1 MASVTVS
8 VGGRAYQLGCEDG
21 QEKRLAAL
29 ANLIDVEVK
38 KLSAQ
43 TGPVG
48 EARLLLMTAL
58 LLADKLDE
66 ARADVARARDAAPT
80 ADLSDLSALDGAIDR
95 LEAMLDAGARA

>member
-21 QEKRLAAL
+21 QEKRLTAL
-29 ANLIDVEVK
+29 ANIIDAEVR

-58 LLADKLDE
+58 MFADKLDE
-66 ARADVARARDAAPT
+66 LSMQTRRGPDRAETAALDAA
-80 ADLSDLSALDGAIDR
+80 LDR
-95 LEAMLDAGARA
+95 LEAAIAAAEGVR

>member
-21 QEKRLAAL
+21 QEQRLAAL
-29 ANLIDVEVK
+29 ANQVDVEVK

-58 LLADKLDE
+58 LLADKLEE
-66 ARADVARARDAAPT
+66 ARAEAARAQAAAPT
-80 ADLSDLSALDGAIDR
+80 AELSALDGAIDR
-95 LEAMLDAGARA
+95 LEAMLDAGGRA

>member
-21 QEKRLAAL
+21 QEKRLTAL
-29 ANLIDVEVK
+29 ANRIDAEVK
-38 KLSAQ
+38 RLSAA

-58 LLADKLDE
+58 LLADQLDE
-66 ARADVARARDAAPT
+66 ARAETARAGAA
-80 ADLSDLSALDGAIDR
+80 ADPAELAALDGALAR
-95 LEAMLDAGARA
+95 LEAALNAGSRA

>member
-21 QEKRLAAL
+21 QEKRLTAL
-29 ANLIDVEVK
+29 ANTIDVELK

-48 EARLLLMTAL
+48 ESRLLLMTAL
-58 LLADKLDE
+58 LFADKLDE
-66 ARADVARARDAAPT
+66 LSTQGRRGPDKAETAALDAA
-80 ADLSDLSALDGAIDR
+80 LDR
-95 LEAMLDAGARA
+95 LEATIAAAEGAR